1 MGGFGARGGRSVIR
15 SPKPAPSGSATAAN
29 TIGRVRLICCNAVTA
44 RVPLAKMMSGAS
56 ATNSGQTGYAKL
68 RPQSK
73 SVLAASTLN
82 SS

>member
-1 MGGFGARGGRSVIR
+1 
-15 SPKPAPSGSATAAN
+15 
-29 TIGRVRLICCNAVTA
+29 
-44 RVPLAKMMSGAS
+44 VPLAKMMSGAS